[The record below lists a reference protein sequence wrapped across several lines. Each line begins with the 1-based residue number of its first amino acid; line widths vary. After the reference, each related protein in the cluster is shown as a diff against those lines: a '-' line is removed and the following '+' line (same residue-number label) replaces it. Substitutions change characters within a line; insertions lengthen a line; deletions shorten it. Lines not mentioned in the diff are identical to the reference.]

1 MSIDTEGSELSIL
14 KTIDFDKYNIN
25 VMIIEYNYHNQEFL
39 NFIYNNNFDIVKQI
53 GVDLIIKNKNYV
65 Y

>member
-1 MSIDTEGSELSIL
+1 
-14 KTIDFDKYNIN
+14 
-25 VMIIEYNYHNQEFL
+25 MIIEYNYHNQEFL